1 MYLVNGQPLL
11 TPDLVQIMRDG
22 IDDIIQSF
30 GRDCQLVFPGTGI
43 VQCNNC
49 VWDSMTR
56 KSRNIYR
63 TGGPIP
69 FGQGSV
75 CPVCGG
81 KGTITQPEQYKTIHM
96 VLRWN
101 PSDFVLL
108 PGNIE
113 VPFSIVE
120 TEGWIRDL
128 PAVLQSRVMIAEIPL
143 APIIRARFE
152 LSGEPV
158 DTNSISEGQTF
169 TAHWK
174 RRG

>member
-1 MYLVNGQPLL
+1 
-11 TPDLVQIMRDG
+11 
-22 IDDIIQSF
+22 
-30 GRDCQLVFPGTGI
+30 
-43 VQCNNC
+43 
-49 VWDSMTR
+49 
-56 KSRNIYR
+56 
-63 TGGPIP
+63 
-69 FGQGSV
+69 
-75 CPVCGG
+75 
-81 KGTITQPEQYKTIHM
+81 M